1 MIDFTGKVVLVTG
14 GGAGIG
20 RATATAFAD
29 LGASV
34 VALEVD
40 PARSQ
45 ELRTGLGDKG
55 LVITG
60 DATAAAD
67 VSALADV
74 IGSRYGR
81 LDALVNNVGHFVTR
95 PTPFERLTEEQIDD
109 IYRLNLK
116 HIFVVSRVM
125 LPLLRAAAGGAS
137 ITNVSSIEG
146 FRGIPQFAVYGAFK
160 AAVTGFTMSLALELG
175 PEGIRVNAVAPETT
189 DSAQVPL
196 DRMIHPSRRHNIP
209 RWIPLGRFGTPQDI
223 AGCVLFLASPL
234 AAWVSGTVVH
244 ADGGALAAAGWYR
257 DDRGVWTNMPVING
271 NSATPAETSG

>member
-1 MIDFTGKVVLVTG
+1 MIDFKGKVALVTG
-14 GGAGIG
+14 AGAGIG
-20 RATATAFAD
+20 RATAMAFAD

-34 VALEVD
+34 VALELD
-40 PARSQ
+40 SARS
-45 ELRTGLGDKG
+45 EDLRSLLDERG
-55 LVITG
+55 LVVTG

-67 VSALADV
+67 VTALAET
-74 IGSRYGR
+74 IGKRYGR
-81 LDALVNNVGHFVTR
+81 LDVLVNNVGHFVTR
-95 PTPFERLTEEQIDD
+95 PTPFERLTDEQIDD
-109 IYRLNLK
+109 VYRVNLK
-116 HIFVVSRVM
+116 HIFLVSRAM
-125 LPLLRAAAGGAS
+125 LPLLRAADGNAS

-146 FRGIPQFAVYGAFK
+146 FRGIPRFAVYGAFK

-196 DRMIHPSRRHNIP
+196 DRMIHESHRHHIP

-257 DDRGVWTNMPVING
+257 DDQGTWTNMPVIKG
-271 NSATPAETSG
+271 NSGKPAETVG

>member
-1 MIDFTGKVVLVTG
+1 MIDFNGKVVLVTG

-20 RATATAFAD
+20 RATMTAFAD

-34 VALEVD
+34 IALEVD
-40 PARSQ
+40 PSRSDD
-45 ELRTGLGDKG
+45 LRSRLGDRG
-55 LVITG
+55 LVVTG

-67 VSALADV
+67 VTALADT
-74 IGSRYGR
+74 IGNRYGR
-81 LDALVNNVGHFVTR
+81 LDVLVNNVGHFMTR
-95 PTPFERLTEEQIDD
+95 PTPFERLTDEQIDD
-109 IYRLNLK
+109 IYRVNLK
-116 HIFVVSRVM
+116 HIFLVSRVM
-125 LPLLRAAAGGAS
+125 LPLLRAAASGAS

-196 DRMIHPSRRHNIP
+196 DRMIHESQRHNIP

-234 AAWVSGTVVH
+234 AAWVSGSVVH

-257 DDRGVWTNMPVING
+257 DDEGTWTNMPVIKG
-271 NSATPAETSG
+271 NSGKPAQTVG